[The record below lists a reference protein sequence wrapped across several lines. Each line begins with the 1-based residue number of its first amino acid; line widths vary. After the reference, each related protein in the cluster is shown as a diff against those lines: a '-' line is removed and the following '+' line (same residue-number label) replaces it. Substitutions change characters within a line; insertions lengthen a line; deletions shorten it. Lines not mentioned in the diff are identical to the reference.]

1 MICIFSQSR
10 LKFHTDYAGDSLQ
23 PMNLWSKPIFRDII
37 SLHPVKNPVNMLA
50 IHHFYK
56 TLEFEHQYERLFDL
70 TSYTNKL
77 CKTLPEHL
85 LPPGFISTTCN
96 LKISYSL
103 EEESVEWLGSY
114 LVNRNTS
121 VLCNPATVYDTNH
134 WTFFNRE
141 RVFDVSSVS
150 PQHPIK
156 LSFQAELNHLQKL
169 LHKYFA
175 RKEDLKDYQL
185 VEIVYGYT
193 RFLPVSGSE
202 YILRL
207 KVVFGEKSKSVIF
220 RSVRLLRRLSPEIAI
235 SEQLVTSRPV
245 HVLLSLNLVDDKF
258 TEFLKNFVQQGL
270 RKGVPLSLV
279 VVTFNESDADLVG
292 EIVKQHTHGYP
303 EAQVTIAIAEGK
315 YSFPRAV
322 NVGMTILKKDDLVF
336 VTNLNFR
343 IKHDFWARC
352 RENTELR
359 KQVYFPIP
367 FSVYVSDFKA
377 LLVNDATSYPINEWS
392 GKWTF
397 YSFKSFC
404 IVKQDYTESVDHK
417 KDSSFFEQL
426 VHSNNV
432 QVFEAPDP
440 SLYQFWPA
448 KTCDSL
454 DSLAKRKTC
463 NKLQSIPSQFPQP
476 ELTTFLIEQN
486 SKSLVWGN

>member
-1 MICIFSQSR
+1 
-10 LKFHTDYAGDSLQ
+10 
-23 PMNLWSKPIFRDII
+23 MNLWSKPIFRDII

-56 TLEFEHQYERLFDL
+56 TLEFEHQYEQLFDL

-96 LKISYSL
+96 LKISYRL
-103 EEESVEWLGSY
+103 EEDSVEWLGSY

-121 VLCNPATVYDTNH
+121 VLCNPPTVYDTNH
-134 WTFFNRE
+134 WTFFNRD
-141 RVFDVSSVS
+141 RMFDVSSMS
-150 PQHPIK
+150 PQHPFK
-156 LSFQAELNHLQKL
+156 LSFQAEISHLQKL

-175 RKEDLKDYQL
+175 RKEDLKDYKL
-185 VEIVYGYT
+185 VEIIYGYT

-207 KVVFGEKSKSVIF
+207 KLALGEKSKSVKF

-235 SEQLVTSRPV
+235 SEHLVKSRPV
-245 HVLLSLNLVDDKF
+245 HVLLPLNLVDDKF

-270 RKGVPLSLV
+270 RKGVNLSLV
-279 VVTFNESDADLVG
+279 VVLFNESDADLVG

-303 EAQVTIAIAEGK
+303 KAQVTIAIAEGK

-322 NVGMTILKKDDLVF
+322 NVGMAVLKKDDLVF
-336 VTNLNFR
+336 VTDLNFR
-343 IKHDFWARC
+343 TKHDFWARC

-392 GKWTF
+392 GKWAF

-404 IVKQDYTESVDHK
+404 IVKQDYTEAVDHK
-417 KDSSFFEQL
+417 EDSSFFEQL
-426 VHSNNV
+426 VESNIV
-432 QVFEAPDP
+432 QVFQAPDP
-440 SLYQFWPA
+440 SLYQFWSA

-454 DSLAKRKTC
+454 DSLAERRTC

-476 ELTTFLIEQN
+476 ELTFFLIEQN
-486 SKSLVWGN
+486 SKRSVLGGN